1 MTTITFS
8 TCWYPLKA
16 KFPDTTYFEW
26 MDNLLSNVVNYYLVV
41 YTDESQYP
49 MLYSKYGLNENI
61 KFIVKPLEQ
70 FYNYK
75 HRDFWIN
82 NHRKNT
88 LLNSRTNWELNM
100 LWSEKVHFVNETMTN
115 LYFEETEYYGWM
127 DIGYFRCRPSLDIGK
142 ESIKLFPN
150 KEKIQWLNPDKI
162 HYALVNMDIEYMPS
176 LINIIRSGNPI
187 PPNQVSVA
195 GGFFIGHKTKIGWW
209 RDTYQDK
216 LETYIAKSSLVKD
229 DQIIIADC
237 IFSELMGVNF
247 ELHHDSKRLGPR
259 YDPWFLFSYYLL

>member
-1 MTTITFS
+1 
-8 TCWYPLKA
+8 
-16 KFPDTTYFEW
+16 
-26 MDNLLSNVVNYYLVV
+26 
-41 YTDESQYP
+41 
-49 MLYSKYGLNENI
+49 
-61 KFIVKPLEQ
+61 
-70 FYNYK
+70 
-75 HRDFWIN
+75 
-82 NHRKNT
+82 
-88 LLNSRTNWELNM
+88 
-100 LWSEKVHFVNETMTN
+100 MTN

-209 RDTYQDK
+209 RDTYQYK

-247 ELHHDSKRLGPR
+247 ELHHEFKPFRVSNAKRLTPVSLKNAHVMGVFNEKRCKRLYPR